1 MAAPRIA
8 LMACLLLAACANARL
23 VDTPVL
29 PADAFTTLPGVFAP
43 MTINESAL
51 YDAGI
56 VLGNNGPR
64 PVDPSRAAHA
74 VASVEYLAGAMNTGP
89 YWIGVDPLAAQLMIL
104 SRQEIRQAL
113 GAAPDARSQDVVNA
127 MLAAS
132 HAKSP
137 AEMAAALN
145 SPAFPQ
151 GGQATYERL
160 AALDQLPITRRA
172 IPQASRARF
181 YLNRSPEF
189 PVF

>member
-1 MAAPRIA
+1 MTAPRIA
-8 LMACLLLAACANARL
+8 LMACLFLAACANAPF

-29 PADAFTTLPGVFAP
+29 PADTFANYPGVLAP
-43 MTINESAL
+43 MTIDESAL

-64 PVDPSRAAHA
+64 PVDPARAAHA
-74 VASVEYLAGAMNTGP
+74 VASIEYLAGAMNTGP

-113 GAAPDARSQDVVNA
+113 GAAPNARSQDVVNV

-132 HAKSP
+132 RAQSP
-137 AEMAAALN
+137 AGMAAALN
-145 SPAFPQ
+145 SPVFPQ

-172 IPQASRARF
+172 IPQASRARY
-181 YLNRSPEF
+181 YLNKSPEF
-189 PVF
+189 PVY